1 MRSEGAAVKGT
12 RGALRELSAANA
24 RELMRNGKSVFS
36 VLFMFGFF
44 LILIWALN
52 YAINIG
58 NRPAP
63 TVLLDGE
70 SAGASRATDE
80 LSARSV
86 TVVTGEDGS
95 DAANAVVTFH
105 GARAKV
111 VLGSPMP
118 NWSGIVGALE
128 ASGFAN
134 SNIAVV
140 DAQGNPVVDLFRS
153 NLAATLMMGYAG
165 VAFLGTSV
173 PLVALRRRG
182 TLRLLGTTPLRR
194 MTFILAQTPIRF
206 GIGAVQAA
214 IVILLAVGYGYVG
227 GAHLLR
233 LIVTL
238 LLGLALFFA
247 LGYLLASRS
256 RNPDLI
262 TQISGVLPVIVL
274 FLSGSVFP
282 MYILPDWVQHAITFL
297 PTTWFVQAASA
308 DLVGSDP
315 FLNVYVLWAMMA
327 TATILLTLLA
337 SKLFKWDRTE

>member
-1 MRSEGAAVKGT
+1 MSERETPASTRS
-12 RGALRELSAANA
+12 ALRELSAANA

-58 NRPAP
+58 NRAAP
-63 TVLLDGE
+63 SVLLDGE
-70 SAGASRATDE
+70 SSASSRTTDE
-80 LSARSV
+80 LSERGID
-86 TVVTGEDGS
+86 VVTGSKPS
-95 DAANAVVTFH
+95 DSANAVVTFQ
-105 GARAKV
+105 GAHANV
-111 VLGSPMP
+111 VLGNPMP

-134 SNIAVV
+134 SDIAVV
-140 DAQGNPVVDLFRS
+140 DAQGTPVVDLFRS

-194 MTFILAQTPIRF
+194 LTFILAQTPIRF
-206 GIGAVQAA
+206 GIGAIQAL
-214 IVILLAVGYGYVG
+214 IVIVLALGYGYVG
-227 GAHLLR
+227 GANLLR

-282 MYILPDWVQHAITFL
+282 MYILPDWVQQGITFL
-297 PTTWFVQAASA
+297 PTTWFVQAASS
-308 DLVGSDP
+308 DLVGSEP

-327 TATILLTLLA
+327 TATVLLTLVA

>member
-1 MRSEGAAVKGT
+1 MTERETVTRTRS
-12 RGALRELSAANA
+12 ALRELSAANA

-63 TVLLDGE
+63 IVLVEGG
-70 SAGASRATDE
+70 SPVSSRAIGQLAQRGIEVTSGAE
-80 LSARSV
+80 ASAV
-86 TVVTGEDGS
+86 
-95 DAANAVVTFH
+95 NAVVTLH
-105 GARAKV
+105 GGRAQV
-111 VLGSPMP
+111 ALGSPAP
-118 NWSGIVGALE
+118 NWPGVVSALE
-128 ASGFAN
+128 ASGVPNAD
-134 SNIAVV
+134 IAVV

-165 VAFLGTSV
+165 VAFLGTAV

-194 MTFILAQTPIRF
+194 LTFILAQTPVRF
-206 GIGAVQAA
+206 GIGAIQAV
-214 IVILLAVGYGYVG
+214 IVILLAAGYGYVG
-227 GAHLLR
+227 GGNLLR

-247 LGYLLASRS
+247 LGHLLASRS
-256 RNPDLI
+256 RNPELI

-282 MYILPDWVQHAITFL
+282 LYILPGWVQQAITFL

-308 DLVGSDP
+308 DLVGSEP
-315 FLNVYVLWAMMA
+315 FLDVYVLWAMMA
-327 TATILLTLLA
+327 SVTVLLTVVA
-337 SKLFKWDRTE
+337 SKVFVWDRTD